1 MLHKKLVIIPLVC
14 MLIFSACTA
23 NNLQGP
29 ASRNSESP
37 QQMSNYEIR
46 CLANDLIFKAD
57 RIFYLFYEANGLE
70 LTFENTTQIT
80 FDNGVTIWETSKDCP
95 TMKELK
101 GLASD
106 VFCKRFCKEMFDIT
120 INTDNPKFKEING
133 TLYENTAVGGMGG
146 FSRLLTNSMQIIS
159 STDQKIE
166 IELIDDMPP
175 FRGKNMRKVVKATLI
190 LENGKW
196 VVESYPF

>member
-1 MLHKKLVIIPLVC
+1 